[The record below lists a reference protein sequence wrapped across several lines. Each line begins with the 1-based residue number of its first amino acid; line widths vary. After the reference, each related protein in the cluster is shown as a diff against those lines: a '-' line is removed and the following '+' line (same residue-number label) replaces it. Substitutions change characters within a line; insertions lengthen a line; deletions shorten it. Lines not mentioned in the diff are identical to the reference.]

1 MPSKPVEKP
10 GRLEKVLGILSVGA
24 MLCAIGD
31 IICGFFWLAY
41 DGQRRGNG
49 YGLWSGFLVSWIFEN
64 QIFVVQSEFLLKPSV
79 PPITCC
85 LCFSSV
91 GKTWNL
97 PTMAFISWD
106 YIISY
111 YMYMDRSVL
120 PGTKNEHSSNQC
132 DHNLRSGPFL
142 ASLIC
147 SLMSSLAKIGP
158 DQKSL
163 KNSVWSAKFW
173 PTKLVIWLAVET
185 PEVKMPSWLRGALAK
200 SSRLIRHK
208 CTKKFAPFCSYNAVD
223 GATWFYLYK
232 WRYAIW
238 NIS

>member
-1 MPSKPVEKP
+1 MWYNRLPWQQNRPLMTPATTVFRANYLTSRTQQCLVQCSKSSCLPV
-10 GRLEKVLGILSVGA
+10 LS
-24 MLCAIGD
+24 
-31 IICGFFWLAY
+31 
-41 DGQRRGNG
+41 
-49 YGLWSGFLVSWIFEN
+49 
-64 QIFVVQSEFLLKPSV
+64 
-79 PPITCC
+79 
-85 LCFSSV
+85 
-91 GKTWNL
+91 
-97 PTMAFISWD
+97 
-106 YIISY
+106 
-111 YMYMDRSVL
+111 
-120 PGTKNEHSSNQC
+120 
-132 DHNLRSGPFL
+132 NLRSGPFL

-173 PTKLVIWLAVET
+173 PTKLVIWLTVET